1 MKLSTKINWLYSILG
16 MFVVVVLVNIGYL
29 FLANRFNN
37 APVVENA
44 FLKGVE
50 YNKTIKIFDSYK
62 KAGYELHFEVKPSPN
77 SPNSYNAFIS
87 LEGKDGEVEGA
98 YIEAFFLNKAKPQYN
113 FYRTLQL
120 VDGFYVAY
128 DVYLP
133 VIGAWDLKLL
143 IRKDDKIL
151 FQEDKQ
157 INIPEYKL
165 PAK

>member
-37 APVVENA
+37 VPVVENA

-98 YIEAFFLNKAKPQYN
+98 YIETFFLNKAKPQYN

-128 DVYLP
+128 DIYFP

-143 IRKDDKIL
+143 IRKNDKIL

>member
-37 APVVENA
+37 VPVVENA

-98 YIEAFFLNKAKPQYN
+98 YIETFFLNKAKPQYN

-128 DVYLP
+128 DVYFP

-143 IRKDDKIL
+143 IRKNDKIL